1 MSWTERQRRMLGAMG
16 VRLWAPAASTI
27 AEPPAATP
35 AMAPAVD
42 AAVAE
47 RPATTP
53 TPAIARASAGL
64 QAAPPPIAPPAA
76 RAIVDDMPPA
86 ARPPVADAPPSL
98 RPPVADTPRAA
109 PAPATRVASP
119 PASARPTTLASAAS
133 AMQAALT
140 DPLLVER
147 AAAIATLEWEPLK
160 DAVAAC
166 TACGLCASR
175 KQTVFGVGHAHADWM
190 IVGEAPGEQ
199 EDLAGEPF
207 VGPAGQLL
215 DQMLR
220 AVGQSR
226 RVAGADADA
235 LLDDQA
241 GDPQRRVFIANTLKC
256 RPPRNRNPEPDEM
269 ARCEPFLQRQVALV
283 KPKLILAMGRFAVKQ
298 LLKSDDAIGK
308 LRGRVHR
315 YEGIPVVVT
324 YHPAYLLRNL
334 PDKAKA
340 WEDLCLAKAT
350 IEAVRSAA

>member
-1 MSWTERQRRMLGAMG
+1 MSWSERQRRMLAAMG
-16 VRLWAPAASTI
+16 VRLWSPAAS
-27 AEPPAATP
+27 E
-35 AMAPAVD
+35 APAVAAAVVAETATE

-47 RPATTP
+47 QAVEAPAPAAQEPRPAP
-53 TPAIARASAGL
+53 
-64 QAAPPPIAPPAA
+64 
-76 RAIVDDMPPA
+76 
-86 ARPPVADAPPSL
+86 
-98 RPPVADTPRAA
+98 A
-109 PAPATRVASP
+109 PAPATV
-119 PASARPTTLASAAS
+119 SAAPPVRPPMSTPARS
-133 AMQAALT
+133 APGIAAAAATPFDAST
-140 DPLLVER
+140 DLVLAER
-147 AAAIATLEWEPLK
+147 ATAIATLAWGPLQ

-166 TACGLCASR
+166 TACGLCESR
-175 KQTVFGVGHAHADWM
+175 RQTVFGVGHANADWM

-199 EDLAGEPF
+199 EDLQGEPF

-226 RVAGADADA
+226 RADSGEGRE
-235 LLDDQA
+235 DDQA
-241 GDPQRRVFIANTLKC
+241 GDPARRVFIANTLKC

-269 ARCEPFLQRQVALV
+269 ARCEPFLKRQVALV
-283 KPKLILAMGRFAVKQ
+283 QPKLILLMGRFAVKQ

-324 YHPAYLLRNL
+324 YHPAYLLRNM

-350 IEAVRSAA
+350 ADSR

>member
-1 MSWTERQRRMLGAMG
+1 MSWNERQRRMLAAMG
-16 VRLWAPAASTI
+16 VRLWAPAPA
-27 AEPPAATP
+27 PAASV
-35 AMAPAVD
+35 APV
-42 AAVAE
+42 AAVASGE
-47 RPATTP
+47 AAVVEHAHHANHVEHAAPAP
-53 TPAIARASAGL
+53 QASSSAIAAQSVPD
-64 QAAPPPIAPPAA
+64 AAPS
-76 RAIVDDMPPA
+76 
-86 ARPPVADAPPSL
+86 ARPPTAAAP
-98 RPPVADTPRAA
+98 PRAA
-109 PAPATRVASP
+109 PVPSPA
-119 PASARPTTLASAAS
+119 ARPTTLANAAS
-133 AMQAALT
+133 AVQATLA
-140 DPLLVER
+140 DPLLAER
-147 AAAIATLEWEPLK
+147 VATIATLDWPALK

-175 KQTVFGVGHAHADWM
+175 KQTVFGVGHAQADWM

-226 RVAGADADA
+226 RASGVDADA
-235 LLDDQA
+235 LDDDQA
-241 GDPQRRVFIANTLKC
+241 GDPSQRVFIANTLKC

-340 WEDLCLAKAT
+340 WEDLCLAKSLA
-350 IEAVRSAA
+350 